1 MQNALRE
8 AIYRRPLGELP
19 VVTADEGFVMA
30 SDTLRVMKSQYK
42 AVVIGGGIVGT
53 SVLYHLARAGWTDIA
68 LIERAELTAGSTWHA
83 AAGFHALNDDPNI
96 AALQGYTIRLYDE
109 IERES
114 GQSVGMHMTGGI
126 SLAASDE
133 RWQMLKAERA
143 MYETMDMHTR
153 LVSPEEIREMCPL
166 VDPTGLKG
174 GLYDAHEGYVDAHGA
189 THAFAIAARR
199 RGADLVLRNRVL
211 DLRQRT
217 DGQWEVITEQGRIV
231 AEHVVNAAGLWAR
244 RVGRMVG
251 LDLPVVPMSHHYL
264 VTDDV
269 PMLATLGREFV
280 SITDLEGFT
289 YLQPLGKG
297 ALLGVY
303 ERDPRHWSPE
313 GAPWDYGMDLLPPD
327 VERIL
332 PELEI
337 GYARFPALAEVG
349 IKRWVNGAFTFTPD
363 GNPLVGPV
371 PGKRNLWVACGCM
384 GGFSQGGAIG
394 LTLSQWMTTGDPG
407 HDIFGMDIARYG
419 AFASGE
425 NYLRDTT
432 RQFYARRFVISYPNE
447 ELPAGRPLKTSPVHD
462 RLAAEGARFGVT
474 WGMETPQYFVTG
486 RAPDDF
492 VETLT
497 MRRSNAHDFVAGEV
511 RAVREAAG
519 MFDASVYARYEVSGP
534 GAEAWL
540 DRLLACK
547 LPAIGRVR
555 LAPMLGH
562 GGKLMGDLTV
572 SRLAADRF
580 WLIGSYYL
588 QEWHGRWFRDLL
600 PPSGVTFTHL
610 SDTWTGFAL
619 SGPLAR
625 EIVQPLVARD
635 LSNAAFPFMSC
646 AEMTIS
652 TRDTPLTAMVA
663 RLSLT
668 GELGYELY
676 VPAGAQR
683 ALLQALMASGHERGL
698 RHIGNRALD
707 SLRMEKSYGIWSTEF
722 TQSTTPG
729 MCGLDRHIAFDKPGF
744 IGRDGALRERDAPS
758 PRMLVTLAIDA
769 VDADASGFEPVKL
782 DGRLVGYTTSGA
794 YGHFVGQSLA
804 LAYVDREVVTAATT
818 GTTLTVDV
826 IGETRTARLLTAPV
840 FDPKGARL
848 RG

>member
-1 MQNALRE
+1 M
-8 AIYRRPLGELP
+8 G
-19 VVTADEGFVMA
+19 
-30 SDTLRVMKSQYK
+30 SHYK
-42 AVVIGGGIVGT
+42 VVVIGGGIVGT
-53 SVLYHLARAGWTDIA
+53 SVLYHLARAGWKDIA

-96 AALQGYTIRLYDE
+96 AALQGYTIRLYGD

-114 GQSVGMHMTGGI
+114 GQSVGMHMTGGV
-126 SLAASDE
+126 SLAASEE

-143 MYETMDMHTR
+143 MYETMDMETR

-174 GLYDAHEGYVDAHGA
+174 GLYDEHEGYVDAHGA
-189 THAFAIAARR
+189 THAFAIAAKR
-199 RGADLVLRNRVL
+199 RGAELILRNRVL
-211 DLRQRT
+211 DLQQRP
-217 DGQWEVITEQGRIV
+217 DGHWDVITEQGRIV

-251 LDLPVVPMSHHYL
+251 IDLPVVPMSHHYL

-269 PMLATLGREFV
+269 PMLAALDREIASV
-280 SITDLEGFT
+280 TDLEGFT

-303 ERDPRHWSPE
+303 ERDPRHWSPD

-394 LTLSQWMTTGDPG
+394 LTLAQWMTTGDPG
-407 HDIFGMDIARYG
+407 HDVFGMDVARYG

-425 NYLRDTT
+425 DYLRDTT

-462 RLAAEGARFGVT
+462 LLAADGARFGVN
-474 WGMETPQYFVTG
+474 WGMETPQYFVAG
-486 RAPDDF
+486 ADRGF

-497 MRRSNAHDFVAGEV
+497 MRRSNAHGFVADEV

-547 LPAIGRVR
+547 LPAVGRVR

-600 PPSGVTFTHL
+600 PPSGVTLTNL

-625 EIVQPLVARD
+625 DLVQPLADRD
-635 LSNAAFPFMSC
+635 LSNAAFPFMSV
-646 AEMTIS
+646 AEMTIAGAR
-652 TRDTPLTAMVA
+652 TVVA

-668 GELGYELY
+668 GEVGYELY
-676 VPAGAQR
+676 VPAAGQR
-683 ALLQALMASGHERGL
+683 ALLQALMAGGRERGL
-698 RHIGNRALD
+698 RHVGNRALD
-707 SLRMEKSYGIWSTEF
+707 SLRLEKSYGIWSTEF

-729 MCGLDRHIAFDKPGF
+729 MCGLDRHVAFDKPGF

-758 PRMLVTLAIDA
+758 PRMLVTLDIDA

-794 YGHFVGQSLA
+794 YGHWVGKSLA
-804 LAYVDREVVTAATT
+804 LAYVDRDVVRDLTAIGSGGASDAA
-818 GTTLTVDV
+818 LTVDV
-826 IGETRTARLLTAPV
+826 IGETRAARLLSAPV
-840 FDPKGARL
+840 FDPKGVRI
-848 RG
+848 RS

>member
-1 MQNALRE
+1 MKPH
-8 AIYRRPLGELP
+8 YK
-19 VVTADEGFVMA
+19 VVI
-30 SDTLRVMKSQYK
+30 
-42 AVVIGGGIVGT
+42 IGGGIVGT
-53 SVLYHLARAGWTDIA
+53 SLLYHLARFGWTDIA
-68 LIERAELTAGSTWHA
+68 LVERAELTAGSTWHA

-114 GQSVGMHMTGGI
+114 GQSVGMHMTGGV

-143 MYETMDMHTR
+143 MYETMDMETT
-153 LVSPEEIREMCPL
+153 LVTPEQIVEMCPL
-166 VDPTGLKG
+166 VDPRGLRG

-189 THAFAIAARR
+189 THAFAIAARQ
-199 RGADLVLRNRVL
+199 RGADILLRNRVL
-211 DLRQRT
+211 GLEPRA
-217 DGQWEVITEQGRIV
+217 DGHWDVITEHGRIV

-244 RVGRMVG
+244 RVGRMTGVE
-251 LDLPVVPMSHHYL
+251 LPVVPMSHHYL

-384 GGFSQGGAIG
+384 GGFSQGSAIG
-394 LTLSQWMTTGDPG
+394 LTLSQWMIHGDPG
-407 HDIFGMDIARYG
+407 HDIFGMDVARYG

-425 NYLRDTT
+425 DYLRDTT

-462 RLAAEGARFGVT
+462 TLAAEGARFGVS

-486 RAPDDF
+486 DAAGVDASGGRSATGAAAAF

-497 MRRSNAHDFVAGEV
+497 MRRSNAQRFVADEV

-540 DRLLACK
+540 DRLLACR
-547 LPAIGRVR
+547 LPAVGRVR

-600 PPSGVTFTHL
+600 PPQGVEFRNL
-610 SDTWTGFAL
+610 SDSWTGFAL
-619 SGPLAR
+619 SGPRAR
-625 EIVQPLVARD
+625 DIVQPLVARD

-646 AEMTIS
+646 GEMQIAA
-652 TRDTPLTAMVA
+652 RTPLTAVVA

-676 VPAGAQR
+676 VPAASQP
-683 ALLQALMASGHERGL
+683 ALLDALMSTGRTLGL

-707 SLRMEKSYGIWSTEF
+707 SLRLEKSYGIWSTEF

-729 MCGLDRHIAFDKPGF
+729 MCGLDRHVAFDKGDF
-744 IGRDGALRERDAPS
+744 IGRDGALRERETPS
-758 PRMLVTLAIDA
+758 SRVLVTLAIDA
-769 VDADASGFEPVKL
+769 TDADASGFEPVKV

-794 YGHFVGQSLA
+794 YGHHVGQSLA
-804 LAYVDREVVTAATT
+804 LAYVDREVVRDLAGIGSGGASHGGAAA
-818 GTTLTVDV
+818 LTIDV
-826 IGETRTARLLTAPV
+826 IGETRAARLLTAPV
-840 FDPKGARL
+840 FDPKGVRI
-848 RG
+848 RS